1 MDTLKSIKELVKR
14 NDLFRKVVLTGKKSQ
29 LVLMSLRP
37 GEDIGE
43 ETHAEIDQMFFIE
56 EGKAELIM
64 DGKPITLD
72 EHDVALVPAGV
83 RHNLLNPGKKPIKL
97 FTIYSPPAHAAG
109 EIQKMKPEFA
119 VKKY

>member
-1 MDTLKSIKELVKR
+1 MNTLTNLKDLVKR
-14 NDLFRKVVLTGKKSQ
+14 NELFRKVVLTGKKSQ

-37 GEDIGE
+37 GEDLGE

-64 DGKPITLD
+64 DGKPIVLS
-72 EHDVALVPAGV
+72 EHDMALVPAGV
-83 RHNLLNPGKKPIKL
+83 KHNLINPGKKPIKL

-109 EIQKMKPEFA
+109 ETQKTKPELA
-119 VKKY
+119 GKKY